1 MIYGVRRNKLYI
13 SDSPTSEEKYVV
25 MYSGLDNN
33 VDPDINAGTLFAIWK
48 RVTTKFRPVS
58 LKEDILQSCN

>member
-1 MIYGVRRNKLYI
+1 
-13 SDSPTSEEKYVV
+13 

-58 LKEDILQSCN
+58 